1 MPVVQEA
8 RERLSLSTICK
19 ALRLNRASFY
29 SKPSSSG
36 VPSKPRQTPRKL
48 TSEDRARFLAIAHS
62 EEFKDQPPREI
73 YATLLSRGEH
83 VCYWR
88 TMYRILAQE
97 GESRE
102 RRSLRSH
109 PTYSKPSLTAT
120 RPNQIWSWDITR
132 LPSTRR
138 GEFFYLYT
146 VLDLYSRYV
155 VAWSVE
161 IEESAELSNQLIRK
175 AVKAHK
181 IKEGQLTLHND
192 RGAPMTSGTFQT
204 LCALLGVAQSL
215 SRPRVSDDNPY
226 SESQFKTMKYQ
237 PEYPEQFETLRAAR
251 HWVKGFTEWY
261 NEAHHHTGIALYTPE
276 EVFTGRYEEVAKVR
290 EAVMA
295 KAYAEHPERFVKGK
309 PKVARPALEVSINPA
324 PPPCFL

>member
-1 MPVVQEA
+1 MPAVQKA
-8 RERLSLSTICK
+8 HERLPLSTICT

-36 VPSKPRQTPRKL
+36 EPTKPRQTPRGL
-48 TSEDRARFLAIAHS
+48 ATEERARFLVIAHS

-73 YATLLSRGEH
+73 YARLLSRGEY
-83 VCYWR
+83 VCHWR

-120 RPNQIWSWDITR
+120 RPNEVWSWDITR
-132 LPSTRR
+132 LYTTRR

-146 VLDLYSRYV
+146 IIDLYSRYV
-155 VAWSVE
+155 VGWCVE
-161 IEESAELSNQLIRK
+161 TEEGATFAKKLLRK
-175 AVKAHK
+175 AVKRHG
-181 IKEGQLTLHND
+181 IKKGQLSLHND

-204 LCALLGVAQSL
+204 LCGTLGVAQSL

-237 PEYPEQFETLRAAR
+237 PEYPEQFETIEAAR
-251 HWVKGFTEWY
+251 QWVKEFTEWY

-290 EAVMA
+290 EIAMG
-295 KAYAEHPERFVKGK
+295 KAYAEHPERFVKGR
-309 PKVARPALEVSINPA
+309 PAVARPPTEASINPA
-324 PPPCFL
+324 PPLCFP

>member
-1 MPVVQEA
+1 MPAVQEA
-8 RERLSLSTICK
+8 CERLPLSTICT
-19 ALRLNRASFY
+19 ALRLTRASFY
-29 SKPSSSG
+29 SKPSFSG
-36 VPSKPRQTPRKL
+36 EPPKPRKTPRKL
-48 TSEDRARFLAIAHS
+48 TTEERAKFLAIAHS

-73 YATLLSRGEH
+73 YATLLSRGEYLCH
-83 VCYWR
+83 WR
-88 TMYRILAQE
+88 TMYCILEQA

-120 RPNQIWSWDITR
+120 RPNEVWSWDITR
-132 LPSTRR
+132 LPCTRR

-155 VAWSVE
+155 VAWCVE
-161 IEESAELSNQLIRK
+161 TEESAELATKLIRQ
-175 AVKAHK
+175 AVKVHNINK
-181 IKEGQLTLHND
+181 GQLTLHND

-237 PEYPEQFETLRAAR
+237 PEYPEQFETIRAAR
-251 HWVKGFTEWY
+251 QWVKEFTEWY
-261 NEAHHHTGIALYTPE
+261 NEAHHHTGIALFTPE
-276 EVFTGRYEEVAKVR
+276 EVFTGRYEEVAKER
-290 EAVMA
+290 EVAME
-295 KAYAEHPERFVKGK
+295 KAFAEHPERFVKGK
-309 PKVARPALEVSINPA
+309 PKVKRPASEVSINPA
-324 PPPCFL
+324 PPLCFL